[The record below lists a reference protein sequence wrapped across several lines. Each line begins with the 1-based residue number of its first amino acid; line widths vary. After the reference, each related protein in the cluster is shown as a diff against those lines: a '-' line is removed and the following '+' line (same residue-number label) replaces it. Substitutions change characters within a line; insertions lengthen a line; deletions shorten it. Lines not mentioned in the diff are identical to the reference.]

1 MTNSILS
8 LYRVFFTDDNHQLWA
23 VMRDGRLV
31 LMKRIPPFCTFS
43 SDRTI
48 LTGVEIDGTQTHF
61 HWVFANF
68 QKQTFPPIMS
78 ESGYCYYPT
87 LWNTPHALFAFLRAD
102 LLSPHG
108 MGDLFI
114 YRKARTRYHLIEKIP
129 GAMYPPFFGKSG
141 ALYYINPTQTLMKR
155 IAGEETPLF
164 RPVSYFALNP
174 TEQEY
179 AVYADE
185 TIRWIDFK
193 IGQLRQ
199 FIAFDVTALGFD
211 ETGQYLFFATHK
223 HGSSCLYQYDKHSQE
238 ITLVLNHSAK
248 ITNLSF

>member
-8 LYRVFFTDDNHQLWA
+8 LYRVFFTDENHQLWA

-31 LMKRIPPFCTFS
+31 LMKNIPPFATFS

-48 LTGVEIDGTQTHF
+48 LTGIELENNQTHF

-78 ESGYCYYPT
+78 HLGYCYYPAM
-87 LWNTPHALFAFLRAD
+87 WNTPHAQFAFLRAD
-102 LLSPHG
+102 LLNPRG
-108 MGDLFI
+108 TGDLLVFK
-114 YRKARTRYHLIEKIP
+114 KARTRYHLVEQLSC
-129 GAMYPPFFGKSG
+129 AMYPPFFGKSG
-141 ALYYINPTQTLMKR
+141 ALFYIDSNNALTKR
-155 IAGEETPLF
+155 IMGTSEVLYKPA
-164 RPVSYFALNP
+164 SYFALSP

-179 AVYADE
+179 AVYTEE
-185 TIRWIDFK
+185 TIRWMDFK

-211 ETGQYLFFATHK
+211 ETGHLLFFATHK
-223 HGSSCLYQYDKHSQE
+223 HGRTGLYQYDKLSQE

-248 ITNLSF
+248 ITALSF

>member
-8 LYRVFFTDDNHQLWA
+8 LYRVFFTDENHQLWA
-23 VMRDGRLV
+23 VMRDSRLV
-31 LMKRIPPFCTFS
+31 LMKNIPPFCTFS

-68 QKQTFPPIMS
+68 QKQTFPPIMT

-87 LWNTPHALFAFLRAD
+87 LWNTTHAQFAFLRAD
-102 LLSPHG
+102 LLNPHG

-114 YRKARTRYHLIEKIP
+114 YRKARTRYHLTDKLAC
-129 GAMYPPFFGKSG
+129 AMYPPFFGKSG
-141 ALYYINPTQTLMKR
+141 ALYYIDTSLSLTKR
-155 IAGEETPLF
+155 IMGKNETLF
-164 RPVSYFALNP
+164 HPAIYFALNP

-185 TIRWIDFK
+185 TVRWMDFK

-211 ETGQYLFFATHK
+211 ETGQFLFFATHK
-223 HGSSCLYQYDKHSQE
+223 QGRTCLYQYDKHSQE
-238 ITLVLNHSAK
+238 ITLVLNHRAK
-248 ITNLSF
+248 ITTLSF